1 MAIPINKQGG
11 RATYYYPGDGYLRR
25 YDDFG
30 VTQISLEAWTC
41 RQDAEKAFWGGSVRW
56 VDDPTDPPLHP
67 SIGLVQ
73 RPLARVINDDLLPM
87 PAAKNHRDLWKVVST
102 ARRTRPLG
110 RGRSR
115 IVSMTNGNF

>member
-25 YDDFG
+25 HDDFG

-41 RQDAEKAFWGGSVRW
+41 RQDAEKAFWRGSVRW

-67 SIGLVQ
+67 QSDWFKGLW
-73 RPLARVINDDLLPM
+73 RA
-87 PAAKNHRDLWKVVST
+87 
-102 ARRTRPLG
+102 
-110 RGRSR
+110 
-115 IVSMTNGNF
+115 